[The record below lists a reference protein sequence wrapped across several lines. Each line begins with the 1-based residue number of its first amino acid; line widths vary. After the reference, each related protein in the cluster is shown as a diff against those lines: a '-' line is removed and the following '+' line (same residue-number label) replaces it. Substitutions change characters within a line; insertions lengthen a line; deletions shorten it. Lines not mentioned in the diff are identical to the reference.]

1 MLAFL
6 GANVKQSGEIV
17 VDAHPESIQLEK
29 NGTRV
34 FVNVPDTKE
43 VQVAEV
49 VKGTILARWPTTAAT
64 TCFLIALDEAHRRLF
79 VGCRRP
85 TRFLVLDTANGKMS
99 ASPEIA
105 GDTDDLIYDPARR
118 RVYVTGGQGFID
130 ILQQK
135 DPDH

>member
-1 MLAFL
+1 MSVSLAAL
-6 GANVKQSGEIV
+6 ADYGAGLKVQRRKKRGGPMPAV
-17 VDAHPESIQLEK
+17 VVGHAS
-29 NGTRV
+29 
-34 FVNVPDTKE
+34 
-43 VQVAEV
+43 
-49 VKGTILARWPTTAAT
+49 
-64 TCFLIALDEAHRRLF
+64 LDEAHQRLF